1 MQLKIFTIP
10 LFGNDGCLDDV
21 NSFLR
26 SHKIVD
32 IRKELIV
39 QNGINYWSFLITYLG
54 NTTAFSDFEK
64 KEKIDYKNVLDTD
77 QFNRFAKMRTVRKQL
92 SLQFAAPAY
101 AIFTDAELAEL
112 AKLDELTLSVM
123 QKVNGIG
130 KKKVERYGN
139 DFINAFMAN
148 EDCDVENL
156 NNDISE

>member
-1 MQLKIFTIP
+1 MLSAYSSTE
-10 LFGNDGCLDDV
+10 DM

-26 SHKIVD
+26 SHKIIDVK
-32 IRKELIV
+32 KELIV
-39 QNGINYWSFLITYLG
+39 QNDIYYWSFLITYIG
-54 NTTAFSDFEK
+54 DNIVSNDFEK
-64 KEKIDYKNVLDTD
+64 KEKIDYKNVLEAE

-130 KKKVERYGN
+130 KKKIEKYGE
-139 DFINAFMAN
+139 DFLRAYFSEEQITNNPDEDIN
-148 EDCDVENL
+148 E
-156 NNDISE
+156 

>member
-39 QNGINYWSFLITYLG
+39 QNGINYWSFLITYIG
-54 NTTAFSDFEK
+54 DNIVSNDFEK
-64 KEKIDYKNVLDTD
+64 KEKIDYKNVLEAE

-130 KKKVERYGN
+130 KKKIEKYGE
-139 DFINAFMAN
+139 DFLRAYFSEEQITNNPDEDIN
-148 EDCDVENL
+148 E
-156 NNDISE
+156 

>member
-1 MQLKIFTIP
+1 MQFKIFTIP
-10 LFGNDGCLDDV
+10 LLSAYSSTEDM

-26 SHKIVD
+26 GHKIIDVK
-32 IRKELIV
+32 KELIV
-39 QNGINYWSFLITYLG
+39 QNDIYYWSFLITYIG
-54 NTTAFSDFEK
+54 DNIVSNDFEK
-64 KEKIDYKNVLDTD
+64 KEMIDYKNVLEAE

-130 KKKVERYGN
+130 KKKIEKYGE
-139 DFINAFMAN
+139 DFLRAYFSEEQITNNPDEDIN
-148 EDCDVENL
+148 E
-156 NNDISE
+156 

>member
-1 MQLKIFTIP
+1 MQFKIFTIP
-10 LFGNDGCLDDV
+10 LLSADSSTEDI

-26 SHKIVD
+26 VHKIIDVK
-32 IRKELIV
+32 KELIV

-54 NTTAFSDFEK
+54 NNIAFSDFEK
-64 KEKIDYKNVLDTD
+64 KEKIDYKNVLEAE

-130 KKKVERYGN
+130 KKKIEKYGE
-139 DFINAFMAN
+139 DFLRAYFSEEQITNNPDEDIN
-148 EDCDVENL
+148 E
-156 NNDISE
+156 